1 MANSALHL
9 LGGPNSQPYGPVPMT
24 QDPTTPPA
32 EKAPISTTTT
42 PIVPGLRKSSAQSW
56 SAAQIALTL
65 AIPLVALIAWLAC
78 VRANPRIF
86 DTFAGEEI
94 GGRLSQAQAKA
105 IDVITGAI
113 LAPMFMAAVNF
124 VWFSSARVSVVNEQQ
139 SKPIP
144 LRTLV
149 TASGTSGG
157 NYDLFHLRNLL
168 LGKTWSLGTFALLT
182 ILSAVSRTALSN
194 VIAYEAFSE
203 LSSSKTLA
211 ALRLQTD
218 AVVNAN
224 LGMDNN
230 NKLRLYDFDMSQN
243 AQVAKDVMSLLTDLS
258 YEDAASK
265 LTDGT
270 YVGVN
275 ATTQSLRSLPPSISK
290 LENVPAYRISVE
302 CTPDLPLTVSVM
314 QPLGPLNTQIGLM
327 LNTTATSN
335 NTIFQANYPGV
346 PDNIRTGDG
355 ESYTYAAFSLG
366 YREAY
371 LGHLERFN
379 LSNSTTP
386 SKYGDVGY
394 RAFNMSQW
402 GFNGTQVL
410 MSVSGLRCVLY
421 REQGLANSTRVPSN
435 DSSVSGWTIDTTS
448 FPSPQEK
455 VIVPSLLAKF
465 QWSNLNFHAP
475 GSVIPGIGPALNK
488 MYTEQVDEWGTR
500 ANDTFTNFALN
511 FLYASGETQRVIYE
525 VAAASNN
532 ASRNRPEYTINVP
545 AFEMQQQYRITYV
558 PSILLVGL
566 VCLVGAAAI
575 TGIMALYT
583 RKSFSARAHRQVDV
597 TRLLLDSVV
606 GLGAEAKDLAR
617 VAQGGNDDLDA
628 WAAGYR
634 VRYTSMGDDDG
645 SVQVVLEKT
654 HSQETL

>member
-1 MANSALHL
+1 MVNSALHL
-9 LGGPNSQPYGPVPMT
+9 LGGPNSQPYGPVPVT
-24 QDPTTPPA
+24 EDPSTSEA
-32 EKAPISTTTT
+32 KKAPAYTTTT
-42 PIVPGLRKSSAQSW
+42 PIVPGLEKSSSQSW
-56 SAAQIALTL
+56 SAVQIALTL
-65 AIPLVALIAWLAC
+65 AIPLVALITWLAC

-113 LAPMFMAAVNF
+113 LAPMFMAAVNY
-124 VWFSSARVSVVNEQQ
+124 VWFASARVSVVNEQQ
-139 SKPIP
+139 SKPVP

-149 TASGTSGG
+149 AASGTSGG

-168 LGKTWSLGTFALLT
+168 LGKTWSLATFALLT

-224 LGMDNN
+224 LGMDNYL
-230 NKLRLYDFDMSQN
+230 KLRLYDFDMSQN
-243 AQVAKDVMSLLTDLS
+243 AQVAKDMMSLLTDLS

-265 LTDGT
+265 LTNGT

-290 LENVPAYRISVE
+290 LENVPAYRISVD
-302 CTPDLPLTVSVM
+302 CIPDLPLSISVM

-327 LNTTATSN
+327 LNTTTKSN

-346 PDNIRTGDG
+346 PQNIQTGDG
-355 ESYTYAAFSLG
+355 DSYTYVAFSLG

-386 SKYGDVGY
+386 SQYGDVGY

-402 GFNGTQVL
+402 KFNGTQGN
-410 MSVSGLRCVLY
+410 MSISGLRCVLY

-435 DSSVSGWTIDTTS
+435 DSSISGWTIDTTS
-448 FPSPQEK
+448 FPSSQEK
-455 VIVPSLLAKF
+455 AIVPSLLAKF
-465 QWSNLNFHAP
+465 QWSNFNFHAP
-475 GSVIPGIGPALNK
+475 GSVIPGLGPALNK
-488 MYTEQVDEWGTR
+488 MHAAEVEEWGTR
-500 ANDTFTNFALN
+500 ANDTFTNFSLN
-511 FLYASGETQRVIYE
+511 FLYASGETQRIIYE
-525 VAAASNN
+525 VAASSKN
-532 ASRNRPEYTINVP
+532 ASHHRPEYTINVP

-558 PSILLVGL
+558 PSILLVGM

-606 GLGAEAKDLAR
+606 GLGAEANDLAR
-617 VAQGGNDDLDA
+617 VAQRGNDELDV
-628 WAAGYR
+628 WAAGCK

-654 HSQETL
+654 HS